1 MAKNRMAMEKRI
13 LVVEDDDAIRTLL
26 FTVLRRRGFKV
37 DTAHNGARGL
47 ERFTR
52 CVYSLVLLD
61 LMMPVMDGY
70 KFLDHLREM
79 ELPHA
84 PLVLVLTAGAAPRNL
99 DPKIVAGALRK
110 PFDIELLVETVV
122 ACLSTQGDASQI
134 GDCPTAESDGEP
146 ARESGGAPPN
156 KSTN

>member
-1 MAKNRMAMEKRI
+1 MAKEKRI
-13 LVVEDDDAIRTLL
+13 LVVEDDDAIRALL

-37 DTAHNGARGL
+37 DTAQNGAKGL
-47 ERFTR
+47 ERFSQ

-70 KFLDHLREM
+70 KFLDHLRE
-79 ELPHA
+79 LNLSPH

-99 DPKIVAGALRK
+99 DPTIVAGALRK

-122 ACLSTQGDASQI
+122 ACLSTQGDATQT
-134 GDCPTAESDGEP
+134 GDCPTADSDGEP
-146 ARESGGAPPN
+146 AREGDSAPGN
-156 KSTN
+156 KTTN